1 MGHHH
6 YATDRDD
13 LEVTAVID
21 IPAGVFDDE
30 AAPSELA
37 DPDDAD
43 AGDELDDEQEPMP
56 VLRRWQDRISDY
68 AHRGDA
74 RRNLPYAVVSAVA
87 AVAVCGVCVAAALS
101 GRTDDA
107 ESLPEPTSTHS
118 IGDIVDPLLGSAGQT
133 IEPLPSDP
141 GSVPSD
147 PPLPVEEQNPYESP
161 YEVPY
166 ESIESTTIADPAP
179 VDPNAEPSTTDTFVP
194 TETAPTTLPET
205 TAPAGPSVSFQASIS
220 LSPHPPQQTDT
231 VAPEPTSSPGTVVVP
246 VETSSLPPST
256 VTVIITPPTATTVAK
271 APSAPPAAGC
281 ATPSTSTPAAPT
293 TSASKTAVPQRTT
306 TVTTTKKP
314 PVPTTTR
321 ACR

>member
-13 LEVTAVID
+13 LEETAVID

-37 DPDDAD
+37 DPDDD
-43 AGDELDDEQEPMP
+43 QEPDEDQESMP
-56 VLRRWQDRISDY
+56 VLRRWQARISDY

-74 RRNLPYAVVSAVA
+74 RRHLPYAVVSAVA
-87 AVAVCGVCVAAALS
+87 TVAVCGICVAAALS
-101 GRTDDA
+101 GHTDDA
-107 ESLPEPTSTHS
+107 ESLPEPTSTYS
-118 IGDIVDPLLGSAGQT
+118 IGDIFDPLLGSAGQT
-133 IEPLPSDP
+133 VEPLPSDP

-147 PPLPVEEQNPYESP
+147 LSLPVEEQNP

-166 ESIESTTIADPAP
+166 ESIESTTITDTAP
-179 VDPNAEPSTTDTFVP
+179 VDPNAEPSTTDTFIP
-194 TETAPTTLPET
+194 AETASTALPET
-205 TAPAGPSVSFQASIS
+205 TAPAGPSVSLQAGIS
-220 LSPHPPQQTDT
+220 LPPYPPQQTGTAALD
-231 VAPEPTSSPGTVVVP
+231 PTSSPGTVVVP
-246 VETSSLPPST
+246 AETSSLPPST

-271 APSAPPAAGC
+271 APSAAPAAGC

-293 TSASKTAVPQRTT
+293 TSASKTAVPQRATA
-306 TVTTTKKP
+306 VATTKKP